1 MTNSI
6 DISIIF
12 SVIVVP
18 AMAILGFFLKA
29 TLKRIE
35 DNLTDHVKNF
45 SALNEKVNSINL
57 SMVGINSSLSNIDRD
72 LERAN
77 GRVSEMNK
85 MLMDNASKTIEYG
98 HEINNIKD
106 QIRMMAKE
114 LEECKEAR
122 S

>member
-114 LEECKEAR
+114 LEECKEAK

>member
-35 DNLTDHVKNF
+35 DNLTEHVKNF

-114 LEECKEAR
+114 LEECKEAK